1 MNLALNILMGALV
14 VACSAATTYLI
25 SISRERL
32 WHRSKKSEELYHKAE
47 ETYFD
52 LCSFFRARYELS
64 RMIVNSHDAREIAA
78 INRHI
83 VDLKILVGLYF
94 PALGP
99 RLSCAIAATA
109 TAFDQ
114 LRLAEASD
122 ETNRAQ
128 ALQRLDFAVSS
139 IAESFDH
146 FKAEILCSGQTE
158 RIGKVSDALFN
169 WRHRHMSERILSG
182 AA

>member
-1 MNLALNILMGALV
+1 MSMALNILIGALV
-14 VACSAATTYLI
+14 VISSAFTTYLI

-32 WHRSKKSEELYHKAE
+32 WLKSKKSEELYHKAE
-47 ETYFD
+47 EAYFD
-52 LCSFFRARYELS
+52 LCGFFRARYELS
-64 RMIVNSHDAREIAA
+64 RMIVNPHDGRDVAA

-99 RLSCAIAATA
+99 RLSGVVAATA

-114 LRLAEASD
+114 LALAERS
-122 ETNRAQ
+122 EGRNRAET
-128 ALQRLDFAVSS
+128 LQRLDFAVSS
-139 IAESFDH
+139 IKDSFDQ
-146 FKAEILCSGQTE
+146 FKADILTCGQTD
-158 RIGKVSDALFN
+158 RVGQISDAIFN
-169 WRHRHMSERILSG
+169 GRHRRLSGRVLSG